1 MKKFCKIS
9 SIAALAASMA
19 LPLGARTIRD
29 FFLSESGDVLKSLP
43 ASKRA
48 DMLAYYDVDRLMPTE
63 TNFGEN
69 ATLKKV
75 TGDYIS
81 LTTSASS
88 DVQMKMLT
96 SGRDT
101 MLLVVNTVKMPA
113 YDSRVRL
120 FDKNWKEI
128 NPSKAIKLA
137 KMEDF
142 IAIPKGSKLKKED
155 ILGQIRFPI
164 ISYTVD
170 SASSQVTARQEL
182 KDFMSKDEYAK
193 IEPYLK
199 ETVIVKK

>member
-9 SIAALAASMA
+9 FIATLTASMA

-29 FFLSESGDVLKSLP
+29 FFLSESGDVLKALP
-43 ASKRA
+43 TSKRA

-63 TNFGEN
+63 TNFGES
-69 ATLKKV
+69 ATLEKV
-75 TGDYIS
+75 TADYIS
-81 LTTSASS
+81 LTTSSSS

-113 YDSRVRL
+113 RDSRVRL
-120 FDKNWKEI
+120 FDKNWREM

-142 IAIPKGSKLKKED
+142 VTIPKGSKLKKED

-164 ISYTVD
+164 ISYTID
-170 SASSQVTARQEL
+170 SVSCRVTAHQEL

-199 ETVIVKK
+199 EMVIVKK

>member
-1 MKKFCKIS
+1 MKNFCKIS
-9 SIAALAASMA
+9 IITALAVSVA

-29 FFLSESGDVLKSLP
+29 FFLSESGDVLKILP

-63 TNFGEN
+63 TNFGEY
-69 ATLKKV
+69 ATLQKV
-75 TGDYIS
+75 TAGYIS

-101 MLLVVNTVKMPA
+101 MLLVVNTVKIPA
-113 YDSRVRL
+113 RDSRVRL

-128 NPSKAIKLA
+128 NPSKALKLA

-142 IAIPKGSKLKKED
+142 IAIPKGSKVKKED
-155 ILGQIRFPI
+155 VLGQIRFPI

-170 SASSQVTARQEL
+170 SVSSQVTARQEL

-199 ETVIVKK
+199 EAVIVKK